1 MKRFFLIFLILAS
14 FCVDAGAVLKEKD
27 LEQTLTILQAE
38 LEQYNNELSVR
49 SVARRERTKRLIT
62 QLLQTMKRADQ
73 NALML
78 YSQQQDNVFD
88 LTYACH
94 EATKQYN
101 DFHRQRLP
109 FAEFLEKTEK
119 DIARYDS
126 QIQRLERMPD
136 MSMTKY
142 GNQKRDTCLV
152 LAKNISKMLE
162 GNAQQLRR
170 NIRFYNTT
178 ERRLKEQNEYAHKR
192 YSDIQRN
199 IFINGGDNYLT
210 LLGHF
215 NRNWQQLKDAV
226 QKKYNL
232 DPKSNSQWS
241 LTWIL
246 GTFVGIFVY
255 VIIAIVLNQLFFRF
269 LMPKRFRTEEFMKK
283 RFCIIMA
290 TTSITFAIIQGA
302 IFVIGTGQ
310 NFPFLY
316 MAASLLVEFAWLL
329 GVILTSL
336 LMRVKGDQ
344 LGSATRIYSPL
355 IAVGFIVIGCRIIL
369 IPNEL
374 VNFMLP
380 PVLLICALWQWIV
393 IRRHNQNIPRSDIF
407 YTYISLTVFIAS
419 VVSSFIGYTLLAV
432 QLLIWWIMQLTCI
445 LTITC
450 ISRYLEIYAKKKRL
464 AEKPIT
470 QTWVYLMLE
479 KMILPV
485 LSVISIMLSIYW
497 AANVF
502 NLSDMCWRLFK
513 YDFIDMENLKVSFL
527 KLSMVITMWFVF
539 RYIAMTILA
548 LLKVHFEIKDPSTA
562 ASKEMMG
569 KNVIQVFIWGIW
581 LMLSLS
587 IMHISVAWLLAIS
600 GGLSTGIGFA
610 SKDIIENI
618 YYGASLM
625 AGRIKVGDWIQI
637 EGTMGKVMSINYT
650 STVIESLYGEVITYQ
665 NAQLFTKN
673 YKNLTRNHGY
683 VLVVIPFGV
692 AYGSNLKEVTN
703 LVEGTLNNM
712 HHQWIDQTKRVKCVV
727 SEMADSSVNFK
738 LFVWA
743 DAPKQSYVI
752 SDVLKCV
759 YDTLNTNGISIPF
772 PQRDVH
778 LIKE

>member
-126 QIQRLERMPD
+126 LIQRLESMPD
-136 MSMTKY
+136 MTMTKY

-310 NFPFLY
+310 NYPFLY

-450 ISRYLEIYAKKKRL
+450 TSRYLEIYAKKKRL

>member
-1 MKRFFLIFLILAS
+1 MKRFFLIFIILAS

-126 QIQRLERMPD
+126 LIQRLESMPD
-136 MSMTKY
+136 MTMTKY

-310 NFPFLY
+310 NYPFLY

-502 NLSDMCWRLFK
+502 NLSDVCWRLFK

>member
-1 MKRFFLIFLILAS
+1 MKRFFLIFLILTS

-27 LEQTLTILQAE
+27 LEQTLSILQSE
-38 LEQYNNELSVR
+38 LELYNNELSMR

-126 QIQRLERMPD
+126 LIQRLESMPD
-136 MSMTKY
+136 MTMTKY

-269 LMPKRFRTEEFMKK
+269 LMPKRLRTEEFMKK

-310 NFPFLY
+310 NYPFLY

-336 LMRVKGDQ
+336 LLRVKGDQ
-344 LGSATRIYSPL
+344 LNSAVRIYAPL
-355 IAVGFIVIGCRIIL
+355 VAIGFIVIGCRIIL

-407 YTYISLTVFIAS
+407 YSFISLTVFIAS

-470 QTWVYLMLE
+470 QTWGYLMVE

>member
-1 MKRFFLIFLILAS
+1 
-14 FCVDAGAVLKEKD
+14 
-27 LEQTLTILQAE
+27 
-38 LEQYNNELSVR
+38 
-49 SVARRERTKRLIT
+49 
-62 QLLQTMKRADQ
+62 
-73 NALML
+73 
-78 YSQQQDNVFD
+78 
-88 LTYACH
+88 
-94 EATKQYN
+94 
-101 DFHRQRLP
+101 
-109 FAEFLEKTEK
+109 
-119 DIARYDS
+119 
-126 QIQRLERMPD
+126 
-136 MSMTKY
+136 
-142 GNQKRDTCLV
+142 
-152 LAKNISKMLE
+152 
-162 GNAQQLRR
+162 
-170 NIRFYNTT
+170 
-178 ERRLKEQNEYAHKR
+178 
-192 YSDIQRN
+192 
-199 IFINGGDNYLT
+199 
-210 LLGHF
+210 
-215 NRNWQQLKDAV
+215 
-226 QKKYNL
+226 
-232 DPKSNSQWS
+232 
-241 LTWIL
+241 
-246 GTFVGIFVY
+246 
-255 VIIAIVLNQLFFRF
+255 
-269 LMPKRFRTEEFMKK
+269 
-283 RFCIIMA
+283 
-290 TTSITFAIIQGA
+290 
-302 IFVIGTGQ
+302 
-310 NFPFLY
+310 
-316 MAASLLVEFAWLL
+316 
-329 GVILTSL
+329 
-336 LMRVKGDQ
+336 
-344 LGSATRIYSPL
+344 
-355 IAVGFIVIGCRIIL
+355 
-369 IPNEL
+369 
-374 VNFMLP
+374 
-380 PVLLICALWQWIV
+380 
-393 IRRHNQNIPRSDIF
+393 
-407 YTYISLTVFIAS
+407 
-419 VVSSFIGYTLLAV
+419 
-432 QLLIWWIMQLTCI
+432 MQLTCI

-450 ISRYLEIYAKKKRL
+450 VSRYLELYAKKKRL
-464 AEKPIT
+464 NEKPIT
-470 QTWVYLMLE
+470 QTWAYNFVE
-479 KMILPV
+479 KVVMPV
-485 LSVISIMLSIYW
+485 LSVCSIMLSIYW
-497 AANVF
+497 SAKVF
-502 NLSDMCWRLFK
+502 NLNELCWKIFK
-513 YDFIDMENLKVSFL
+513 YNFIDLVNLQVSIL
-527 KLSMVITMWFVF
+527 KLAMVTTMWFVF

>member
-1 MKRFFLIFLILAS
+1 MKRFLLIFIILAS

-27 LEQTLTILQAE
+27 LEQTLSILQSE
-38 LEQYNNELSVR
+38 LELYNNELSMR

-126 QIQRLERMPD
+126 LIQRLESMPD
-136 MSMTKY
+136 MTMTKY

-269 LMPKRFRTEEFMKK
+269 LMPKRLRTEEFMKK

-310 NFPFLY
+310 NYPFLY

-336 LMRVKGDQ
+336 LLRVKGDQ
-344 LGSATRIYSPL
+344 LNSAVRIYAPL
-355 IAVGFIVIGCRIIL
+355 VAIGFIVIGCRIIL

-470 QTWVYLMLE
+470 QTWGYLMVE

-485 LSVISIMLSIYW
+485 LSVTSIMLSIYW

>member
-1 MKRFFLIFLILAS
+1 M
-14 FCVDAGAVLKEKD
+14 
-27 LEQTLTILQAE
+27 T
-38 LEQYNNELSVR
+38 
-49 SVARRERTKRLIT
+49 
-62 QLLQTMKRADQ
+62 
-73 NALML
+73 
-78 YSQQQDNVFD
+78 
-88 LTYACH
+88 
-94 EATKQYN
+94 
-101 DFHRQRLP
+101 
-109 FAEFLEKTEK
+109 
-119 DIARYDS
+119 
-126 QIQRLERMPD
+126 
-136 MSMTKY
+136 MTKY

-310 NFPFLY
+310 NYPFLY

-470 QTWVYLMLE
+470 QTWGYLMVE

-485 LSVISIMLSIYW
+485 LSVTSIMLSIYW

-502 NLSDMCWRLFK
+502 NLSDICWRLFK

>member
-1 MKRFFLIFLILAS
+1 M
-14 FCVDAGAVLKEKD
+14 
-27 LEQTLTILQAE
+27 
-38 LEQYNNELSVR
+38 
-49 SVARRERTKRLIT
+49 
-62 QLLQTMKRADQ
+62 
-73 NALML
+73 
-78 YSQQQDNVFD
+78 
-88 LTYACH
+88 
-94 EATKQYN
+94 
-101 DFHRQRLP
+101 P

-126 QIQRLERMPD
+126 LIQRLESMPD
-136 MSMTKY
+136 MTMTKY

-226 QKKYNL
+226 QKKYNH

-269 LMPKRFRTEEFMKK
+269 LMPKRLRTEEFMKK

-310 NFPFLY
+310 NYPFLY

-336 LMRVKGDQ
+336 LLRVKGDQ
-344 LGSATRIYSPL
+344 LNSAVRIYAPL
-355 IAVGFIVIGCRIIL
+355 VAIGFIVIGCRIIL

-470 QTWVYLMLE
+470 QTWGYLMVE

-485 LSVISIMLSIYW
+485 LSVTSIMLSIYW

>member
-1 MKRFFLIFLILAS
+1 MKRFFLIFIILAS
-14 FCVDAGAVLKEKD
+14 FCIDAGAVLKEKD
-27 LEQTLTILQAE
+27 LEQTLSILQSE
-38 LEQYNNELSVR
+38 LELYNNELSMR

-126 QIQRLERMPD
+126 LIQRLESMPD
-136 MSMTKY
+136 MTMTKY

-310 NFPFLY
+310 NYPFLY

>member
-1 MKRFFLIFLILAS
+1 MKRFFLIFIILAS

-94 EATKQYN
+94 EATKQFN
-101 DFHRQRLP
+101 DFNRQRLP
-109 FAEFLEKTEK
+109 FTDFLEKTER

-126 QIQRLERMPD
+126 LIQRLESMPD
-136 MSMTKY
+136 VTMTKY
-142 GNQKRDTCLV
+142 GNLKRDTCLV
-152 LAKNISKMLE
+152 LAKNINKMLQ

-192 YSDIQRN
+192 YSEIQRN
-199 IFINGGDNYLT
+199 IFINGGDSYLT

-215 NRNWQQLKDAV
+215 DRSWKQLNDAV

-232 DPKSNSQWS
+232 DPESKSQWS

-246 GTFVGIFVY
+246 GTFFAIFIY

-310 NFPFLY
+310 NYPFLY

-485 LSVISIMLSIYW
+485 LGVISIMLSIYW

>member
-1 MKRFFLIFLILAS
+1 MKRFFLIFLILTS

-49 SVARRERTKRLIT
+49 SVARKERTKRLIT

-126 QIQRLERMPD
+126 LIQRLESMPD
-136 MSMTKY
+136 MTMTKY

-310 NFPFLY
+310 NYPFLY

-485 LSVISIMLSIYW
+485 LSVTSIMLSIYW

>member
-1 MKRFFLIFLILAS
+1 MKRFFLIFIILAS
-14 FCVDAGAVLKEKD
+14 FCIDAGAVLKEKD
-27 LEQTLTILQAE
+27 LEQTLSILQSE
-38 LEQYNNELSVR
+38 LELYNNELSMR

-126 QIQRLERMPD
+126 LIQRLESMPD
-136 MSMTKY
+136 MTMTKY

-310 NFPFLY
+310 NYPFLY

-470 QTWVYLMLE
+470 QTWGYLMVE

-485 LSVISIMLSIYW
+485 LSVTSIMLSIYW

-502 NLSDMCWRLFK
+502 NLSDICWRLFK